1 MSSTAVT
8 EGIRVTM
15 TPHYVP
21 SRSDPDERQ
30 YFFAY
35 TVVIANEGDAAARLV
50 SRHWIISDGHGSIE
64 EVQGPGVV
72 GQTPRLEPGET
83 FEYTSACPLPTPRGT
98 MHGTYQMVRDDGRRF
113 DAEIAPCLLVAPGHE
128 PDRYLN

>member
-1 MSSTAVT
+1 MSTAVT

-21 SRSDPDERQ
+21 SRSNPDAHQ

-35 TVVIANEGDAAARLV
+35 TVVIRNEGDAPARLV
-50 SRHWIISDGHGSIE
+50 TRHWIITDGRGSIQ
-64 EVQGPGVV
+64 EVKGPGVI
-72 GQTPRLEPGET
+72 GQTPRLAPGES

-98 MHGTYQMVRDDGRRF
+98 MHGSYRMVRDDGSHF
-113 DAEIAPCLLVAPGHE
+113 DAEVAPCVLAAPGHE
-128 PDRYLN
+128 PGRYLN